1 MLLNKIEHLLNL
13 VSTITG
19 CVSISAFGFK
29 ICAMT
34 TGTKRKKVTKLI
46 ITRKKKHDKIFF
58 VGKR

>member
-29 ICAMT
+29 ITTMT